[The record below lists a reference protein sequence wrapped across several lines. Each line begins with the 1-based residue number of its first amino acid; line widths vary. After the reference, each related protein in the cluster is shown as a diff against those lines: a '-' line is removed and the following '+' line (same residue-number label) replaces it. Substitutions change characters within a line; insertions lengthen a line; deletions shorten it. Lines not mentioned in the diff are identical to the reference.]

1 MVPFKYIDFWDVPRF
16 LLLKYRDH
24 LYLLASYFDEE
35 KDDYD
40 DNYSIDI
47 LPSWV
52 EQKIAE
58 SSWKVL
64 EEDIDGRRQ
73 LGEIPVKDVVFDQTK
88 KRTLDPTFLDKY
100 MK

>member
-1 MVPFKYIDFWDVPRF
+1 MVPFKYIDFYDVPRF

-24 LYLLASYFDEE
+24 LFLLASYFDEE

-52 EQKIAE
+52 EQICRWYTQSK
-58 SSWKVL
+58 SDL
-64 EEDIDGRRQ
+64 EFHYLFITC
-73 LGEIPVKDVVFDQTK
+73 V
-88 KRTLDPTFLDKY
+88 
-100 MK
+100 

>member
-1 MVPFKYIDFWDVPRF
+1 MVPFKYVDFYDVPRF
-16 LLLKYRDH
+16 ILLKYRGH
-24 LYLLASYFDEE
+24 LFVLANYFDEE

-52 EQKIAE
+52 DQKIAE

-64 EEDIDGRRQ
+64 EEDIEGRRQ

-88 KRTLDPTFLDKY
+88 RRTLDPTFLDKY

>member
-1 MVPFKYIDFWDVPRF
+1 
-16 LLLKYRDH
+16 
-24 LYLLASYFDEE
+24 LAELAA
-35 KDDYD
+35 
-40 DNYSIDI
+40 I
-47 LPSWV
+47 PTWV
-52 EQKIAE
+52 QQKIAE

-88 KRTLDPTFLDKY
+88 RRTLDPTFLDKY

>member
-1 MVPFKYIDFWDVPRF
+1 LI
-16 LLLKYRDH
+16 LLKYRDH
-24 LYLLASYFDEE
+24 LFLLASYFDEE

-58 SSWKVL
+58 LSWKVL

-88 KRTLDPTFLDKY
+88 RRTLDPTFLDKY

>member
-1 MVPFKYIDFWDVPRF
+1 MI
-16 LLLKYRDH
+16 LLKYRDH
-24 LYLLASYFDEE
+24 LFLLASYFDED

-40 DNYSIDI
+40 HNYSIDL

-52 EQKIAE
+52 EQKFAE
-58 SSWKVL
+58 SSRKVL

-88 KRTLDPTFLDKY
+88 RRTLDPTFLDEY